1 MKRNLRFYI
10 ALFASKATYRVM
22 RILRKQATNVPGMV
36 AVRICPNFLEKIKKP
51 EKIIGITGT
60 NGKTTVSNMIEDVL
74 DKCGYIYTCNR
85 MGGNIENGIVSMLI
99 RNSSFLGKPKNDL
112 AVFEIDERSAP
123 ILFPYMNLHTLV
135 CTNLFRDS
143 YGRNA
148 HTEYIA
154 GLLEN
159 SISDETKLILCG
171 DDLITSSLKKNNE
184 RLFFGIQK
192 QDNETNESKNIVC
205 DIRTCPVCGE
215 TLAWDFIR
223 YHHIGQASCPACGF
237 SNPPLDFVITEIN
250 KEDNSFNLLYNG
262 ETHKYPIVN
271 SNLINIYNSL
281 AAVSMLLDFGIKPE
295 TIAEK
300 MSDVK
305 INKLRYDEDKVGET
319 EIVMHL
325 AKGKN
330 PVACS
335 RAFENAKNHPGNK
348 AVFLYIDDYYD
359 ATYSVENIAWFYD
372 ADFEFLNDDSISQLI
387 ISGARHHD
395 IYVRMLIAG
404 VPKEKMIHYEK
415 PEDAIMHLN
424 PSYIDC
430 LFLIYDLFNLSAANR
445 VKELAKE
452 IILNKSKETE
462 Q

>member
-1 MKRNLRFYI
+1 MKQSLRFYF
-10 ALFASKATYRVM
+10 ALFASKATYRIM
-22 RILRKQATNVPGMV
+22 RILGKQATNVPGMV
-36 AVRICPNFLEKIKKP
+36 AIKLCPSFLSQIKKP
-51 EKIIGITGT
+51 DKIIGITGT
-60 NGKTTVSNMIEDVL
+60 NGKTTVSNMVEDVL
-74 DKCGYIYTCNR
+74 DKCGYVYTCNR
-85 MGGNIENGIVSMLI
+85 MGGNIQTGIVSMLI
-99 RNSSFLGKPKNDL
+99 RNSSFFGKPKNDL

-123 ILFPYMNLHTLV
+123 ILFPHMKLSTLV

-154 GLLEN
+154 SLLEN

-171 DDLITSSLKKNNE
+171 DDLIASSLKKDNE
-184 RLFFGIQK
+184 HLFFGIQK
-192 QDNETNESKNIVC
+192 QENETPESKNIVC

-215 TLAWDFIR
+215 TLEWDFIR
-223 YHHIGQASCPACGF
+223 YHHIGQAKCPACGF
-237 SNPPLDFVITEIN
+237 ANPTLDFTITEIN
-250 KEDNSFNLLYNG
+250 KEENYFTLIHNG
-262 ETHKYPIVN
+262 ESSNYPIVN

-281 AAVSMLLDFGIKPE
+281 AAVSLLLDFGIKPE
-295 TIAEK
+295 VIAEK
-300 MSDVK
+300 MADIK
-305 INKLRYDEDKVGET
+305 INKLRYDEEKVGDT

-372 ADFEFLNDDSISQLI
+372 ADFEFLGDESISQII

-395 IYVRMLIAG
+395 IFVRMLIAG
-404 VPKEKMIHYEK
+404 VPKEKMVHCEK
-415 PEDAIMHLN
+415 PEDAILN
-424 PSYIDC
+424 LNANNLDC

-445 VKELAKE
+445 VKELATE
-452 IILNKSKETE
+452 IIKKDKKEAN
-462 Q
+462 